1 MRDPKKTHT
10 GGIVPET
17 DLQVRLFTD
26 HVLSRAMID
35 RLGGREIAVTIVPG
49 ERVLNRSDRP
59 IIVERGVGHRTFG
72 MNPGERTTLRGGVIR
87 SRQLMQDPEPVPHPD
102 DGLPDPTNG
111 RPCPG
116 DTRGGCPD
124 EPPRPI
130 PDPSP
135 PRPGE
140 GPVVV

>member
-1 MRDPKKTHT
+1 MTDSEKRPLIYPS
-10 GGIVPET
+10 GVGPGPMPGEVIVKILPDE
-17 DLQVRLFTD
+17 V
-26 HVLSRAMID
+26 VLSRPD
-35 RLGGREIAVTIVPG
+35 RQIVVEKRWPHPVGMNLG
-49 ERVLNRSDRP
+49 ERV
-59 IIVERGVGHRTFG
+59 VTK
-72 MNPGERTTLRGGVIR
+72 GGVIR
-87 SRQLMQDPEPVPHPD
+87 SRQLLQDPEPKPHPD
-102 DGLPDPTNG
+102 DGLPDPGNG